1 MNPNGIRLN
10 SLTVKAALFMWFK
23 NLQADSIPTSSPE
36 LKSICSLL
44 RNQTFPQS
52 LIMHY
57 HLCILFLFNWQK
69 SIQSLGELS
78 FLFTSTTLDGHGEC
92 DFLIILDLSNKLMW
106 YPTSLIMAGGIC
118 LHLCL
123 KYLSSWNSI
132 LWYTFLACPTF
143 MSLLE
148 NNRCS

>member
-52 LIMHY
+52 LVMHY
-57 HLCILFLFNWQK
+57 HLCILFLINLQK
-69 SIQSLGELS
+69 SIQSLRELS

-92 DFLIILDLSNKLMW
+92 DFLIILDLSNKLM
-106 YPTSLIMAGGIC
+106 
-118 LHLCL
+118 
-123 KYLSSWNSI
+123 
-132 LWYTFLACPTF
+132 
-143 MSLLE
+143 
-148 NNRCS
+148 